1 MLCNSNVSYL
11 SLSVFACVCACVCP
25 SMRQWARRE
34 AERVIQQRENEG
46 VPLIEENYY
55 DPNKIV
61 LPSAGES

>member
-1 MLCNSNVSYL
+1 MDMPLCFFSP
-11 SLSVFACVCACVCP
+11 ACVCVCA

-34 AERVIQQRENEG
+34 AERLIVLRETEG

-61 LPSAGES
+61 SPSAGES